1 MRKKFKMQDVD
12 CANCAAEMER
22 NIAKLDG
29 VNEVSISFMHQK
41 MTIDADDARF
51 EEILEKAQECVSKVD
66 EGAKILR

>member
-29 VNEVSISFMHQK
+29 VNEVTISFMHQK
-41 MTIDADDARF
+41 MTIDADDERF
-51 EEILEKAQECVSKVD
+51 EEIIDKAQEIVSKVD
-66 EGAKILR
+66 KEALILR